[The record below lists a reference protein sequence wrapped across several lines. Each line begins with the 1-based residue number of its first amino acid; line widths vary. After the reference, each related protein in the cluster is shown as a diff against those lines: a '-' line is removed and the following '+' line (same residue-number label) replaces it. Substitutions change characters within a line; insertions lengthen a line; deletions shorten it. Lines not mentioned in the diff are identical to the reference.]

1 MRFGAAFER
10 LEAGKAI
17 RRVRWAKDQCLR
29 MKHGSIYVC
38 TDQWHRKLKSLD
50 ATAINAS
57 DWEVINDY
65 QKASPKE
72 DLLAYLQKLNNS
84 I

>member
-1 MRFGAAFER
+1 
-10 LEAGKAI
+10 
-17 RRVRWAKDQCLR
+17 

-38 TDQWHRKLKSLD
+38 TDKWHRKLKSLD

-65 QKASPKE
+65 QKVSPKE